1 MPQLDAVRSINY
13 YAAMDISLYVRGLIL
28 GFSIAAPV
36 GPIGVLCIRRTLS
49 EGRLSGFFSGLGA
62 ATADG
67 LYGAVAAF
75 GLTLITN
82 ALVAQ
87 QYWLQL
93 FGGLFLAYLGI
104 RTLLSTPAQ
113 EAANAQS
120 GRTLLAAY
128 TSTFLLTIT
137 NPLTILA
144 FTAMF
149 LGISPVT
156 GNPAQAAML
165 VLGVFSGSAIWW
177 FVLSGVVASL
187 RQRFSPTALI
197 WVNRTSGVIIIIFA
211 IAILGNLM
219 KG

>member
-1 MPQLDAVRSINY
+1 MT
-13 YAAMDISLYVRGLIL
+13 
-28 GFSIAAPV
+28 
-36 GPIGVLCIRRTLS
+36 TLS
-49 EGRLSGFFSGLGA
+49 PL
-62 ATADG
+62 TADERQ
-67 LYGAVAAF
+67 L
-75 GLTLITN
+75 
-82 ALVAQ
+82 
-87 QYWLQL
+87 LQAHARGVGWEMARSFL

-177 FVLSGVVASL
+177 YVLSGVVASL